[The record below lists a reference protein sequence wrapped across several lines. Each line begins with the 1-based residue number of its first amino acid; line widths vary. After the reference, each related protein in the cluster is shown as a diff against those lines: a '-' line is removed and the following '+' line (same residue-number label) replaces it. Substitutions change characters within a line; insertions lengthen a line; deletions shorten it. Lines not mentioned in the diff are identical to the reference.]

1 MDALIDHL
9 SRCWLERK
17 QRVSAVE
24 LPNVTRGEAC
34 VQGSLRAKHLE
45 QSWSAAWQQ
54 DMRKRDFTV
63 NALMYDPFNHLLFDY
78 MGGLRD
84 CQKQRLHTI
93 REPLE
98 SFAEDPPRMLR
109 AVRLS
114 ARTGEPEDC

>member
-1 MDALIDHL
+1 M
-9 SRCWLERK
+9 
-17 QRVSAVE
+17 
-24 LPNVTRGEAC
+24 
-34 VQGSLRAKHLE
+34 QGSLRPKHLD
-45 QSWSAAWQQ
+45 QSWSSAWQQ
-54 DMRKRDFTV
+54 DMGGRDFTV

-109 AVRLS
+109 AVRPLLGLVSCRS
-114 ARTGEPEDC
+114 AEHVYMDSCVLHARQGFFSMLA